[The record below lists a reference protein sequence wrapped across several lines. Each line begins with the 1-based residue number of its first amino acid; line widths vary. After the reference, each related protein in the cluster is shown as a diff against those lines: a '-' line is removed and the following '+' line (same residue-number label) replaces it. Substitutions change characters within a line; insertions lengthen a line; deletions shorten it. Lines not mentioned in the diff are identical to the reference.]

1 MTGALVNAVA
11 VIIGGGLGLLLKGR
25 IPKRILDNTLRAIG
39 LCVVIIGISGALEGD
54 FMLLVISLAL
64 GTLTGECIDIDGGL
78 NRFGKW
84 LQRKIIRKSTENE
97 NSQSAFAEGFIAA
110 VLLFCV
116 GAMAIVGSIEIGIQK
131 NYNIIFTKSI
141 LDAVSAMVLASLLGF
156 GVLFSAIV
164 VFLYQGGIEFFA
176 GYMQNIMTDALIM
189 QVSAAGSVMIL
200 AIGLNMVFNANLKVA
215 NMLPGLLFA
224 VGYYYIFLTM

>member
-1 MTGALVNAVA
+1 MIGASVNAFA
-11 VIIGGGLGLLLKGR
+11 VLIGGGLGLLLKGK
-25 IPKRILDNTLRAIG
+25 IPKHILDNILRAIG
-39 LCVVIIGISGALEGD
+39 LCVVIIGISGALKGD

-64 GTLTGECIDIDGGL
+64 GTLIGEFLNIDGGL

-84 LQRKIIRKSTENE
+84 LQRKLTRKSTENE
-97 NSQSAFAEGFIAA
+97 NSTSPFAEGFITA

-116 GAMAIVGSIEIGIQK
+116 GAMAIVGSIEIGIQN

-141 LDAVSAMVLASLLGF
+141 LDAVSAMVLASLMGF

-164 VFLYQGGIEFFA
+164 VFLYQGCIEFFA
-176 GYMQNIMTDALIM
+176 GYMQNIMTDALIT

-200 AIGLNMVFNANLKVA
+200 AIGINMVLKINLKAA

-224 VGYYYIFLTM
+224 VGYYYLFLVT